1 MKSLAYLSLVSA
13 LSVRAVPLLDPRDD
27 RTTKDDSAHLQVGV
41 PARNRTI
48 FILLSLACM
57 GLLAF
62 LLGTHEFP
70 TPRFETDLFI
80 QDLVSAD

>member
-1 MKSLAYLSLVSA
+1 
-13 LSVRAVPLLDPRDD
+13 
-27 RTTKDDSAHLQVGV
+27 
-41 PARNRTI
+41 
-48 FILLSLACM
+48 M